1 MMVAPALALVAMLAV
16 GGSLSE
22 AQQQFAEGRYEEAER
37 LALQAAQPPQL
48 GTALYLVGLARFR
61 AGKPAEALEALEA
74 AGQAEDAPERASWS
88 FNRAAC
94 LYALGRFDEAEQDFL
109 EAAEDASLSRMA
121 WANAGFAAL
130 DGGSAERAAQWAERA
145 RQGASE
151 RELALVEELLAA
163 IAKTQG
169 VPVDEGDEAYRQGL
183 ASFDADRF
191 DEARAHFL
199 RAAKLTPS
207 SGRAQLMAGASAYRA
222 GDRSTAR
229 EDVTASLRLPLDA
242 QDQETARDYL
252 DRLSFGLRSSGRGR
266 GLSLGASTGYDSNV
280 LQVGV
285 AQRDVFMGT
294 ETGSPFV
301 EVGLGLVSRH
311 RLSDTLFAELA
322 YGGSQRV
329 YGLASSRDY
338 SLQLHRLGA
347 SLELEPVQR
356 LRLGASAGGDVFLTG
371 LSDFRGLQASANA
384 SVWTALDES
393 EVTSTRLDVTL
404 ARKAGLISEFSYLTG
419 RRLDATLSQE
429 FRLETVAATAWY
441 RYRRDRIGTLVQA
454 TSGQA
459 PGVSQEYVIPFS
471 STSHTLGASARLELG
486 DWGEASLSAGV
497 EWRDY
502 LSQSYLRLQAVDGTV
517 EERNRRRRRDVRFVL
532 GPSVSARLTK
542 RLLLSL
548 RYDFL
553 SSDSNMD
560 TRLADEPGTCV
571 APEYSCHSYDYT
583 NGNYQKH
590 VPMLELSATW

>member
-1 MMVAPALALVAMLAV
+1 MMAAPALALVAMLAA

-22 AQQQFAEGRYEEAER
+22 AQQQFAEGRYEDAEQ

-61 AGKPAEALEALEA
+61 AGRPAEALEALEA

-94 LYALGRFDEAEQDFL
+94 LYALGRFDEAEQAFL

-130 DGGSAERAAQWAERA
+130 DGGSPERAAQWAERA

-151 RELALVEELLAA
+151 RELALVEELLTA
-163 IAKTQG
+163 IANAQG
-169 VPVDEGDEAYRQGL
+169 TPVDEGDEAYRQGL
-183 ASFDADRF
+183 ASFDAGRF
-191 DEARAHFL
+191 EEARAHFL
-199 RAAKLTPS
+199 RSAKLSPS

-229 EDVTASLRLPLDA
+229 EDVTASLLLPLDA
-242 QDQETARDYL
+242 GDQKTARDYL
-252 DRLSFGLRSSGRGR
+252 DRLSFGLRSSGRGG
-266 GLSLGASTGYDSNV
+266 GLSLGVGTGYDSNV
-280 LQVGV
+280 PQVGV

-301 EVGLGLVSRH
+301 EVGLGFVSRH
-311 RLSDTLFAELA
+311 RLSDTLFAEFA

-329 YGLASSRDY
+329 YGLDSSRDY
-338 SLQLHRLGA
+338 SLQLHRVGA

-371 LSDFRGLQASANA
+371 LSDFRGLQASASA

-393 EVTSTRLDVTL
+393 EVTSTRLDIAI
-404 ARKAGLISEFSYLTG
+404 ARKGGLIDEFSYLTG
-419 RRLDATLSQE
+419 WRLDATLSQE
-429 FRLETVAATAWY
+429 FRLQKVAATAWY

-454 TSGQA
+454 AFSQ

-471 STSHTLGASARLELG
+471 SRSHTLGASARMELG
-486 DWGEASLSAGV
+486 DWGEASLSAGL
-497 EWRDY
+497 EWRHY
-502 LSQSYLRLQAVDGTV
+502 ASQSYLRLQLLDGTV

-532 GPSVSARLTK
+532 GPSVSARITK
-542 RLLLSL
+542 RLLLTL

-560 TRLADEPGTCV
+560 TRLTNEPGTCV
-571 APEYSCHSYDYT
+571 APEYSCHGYDYT
-583 NGNYQKH
+583 NGNYGKH

>member
-1 MMVAPALALVAMLAV
+1 MTFAPALALVAMLAA

-37 LALQAAQPPQL
+37 LALQAAQPPRL

-61 AGKPAEALEALEA
+61 AGRPAEALEALDA

-94 LYALGRFDEAEQDFL
+94 LYALERFAEAEQAFL

-130 DGGSAERAAQWAERA
+130 DGGAPERAAQWAEKA

-163 IAKTQG
+163 IANTQG
-169 VPVDEGDEAYRQGL
+169 IPVDEGDEAYRQGL
-183 ASFDADRF
+183 VSFDEGRF
-191 DEARAHFL
+191 EEARAHFL
-199 RAAKLTPS
+199 RAAKLTQS
-207 SGRAQLMAGASAYRA
+207 SGRAQLMAGASAWRA

-229 EDVTASLRLPLDA
+229 EDVTAALALPLDER
-242 QDQETARDYL
+242 DQETARDYL
-252 DRLSFGLRSSGRGR
+252 DRLSFGLRSNGRGR
-266 GLSLGASTGYDSNV
+266 GLSLAAGTGYDSNV

-285 AQRDVFMGT
+285 AQLDVLRGS
-294 ETGSPFV
+294 ETGSLFL
-301 EVGLGLVSRH
+301 EVGLGLVTRH

-329 YGLASSRDY
+329 YALDSSSDY
-338 SLQLHRLGA
+338 SLQLHRVGA
-347 SLELEPVQR
+347 TLELEPVHR
-356 LRLGASAGGDVFLTG
+356 LRLGASAGGDVFFTG
-371 LSDFRGLQASANA
+371 LSAFRGLQASANA

-404 ARKAGLISEFSYLTG
+404 ARKGGLISEFSYLTG
-419 RRLDATLSQE
+419 WRLDATLSQE
-429 FRLETVAATAWY
+429 FRLQTLAATAWY

-454 TSGQA
+454 AFGQ
-459 PGVSQEYVIPFS
+459 PGVTQEYIIPFAS
-471 STSHTLGASARLELG
+471 RSHTLGASARMELG
-486 DWGEASLSAGV
+486 DWGEATLSAGL
-497 EWRDY
+497 EWRHY
-502 LSQSYLRLQAVDGTV
+502 ARQSSLRLQYLDGTV

-532 GPSVSARLTK
+532 GPSVSARVGK

-553 SSDSNMD
+553 SSESNMD
-560 TRLADEPGTCV
+560 TRLADEPGVCV
-571 APEYSCHSYDYT
+571 APEYSCHSNDYT
-583 NGNYQKH
+583 NGNYGKH